1 MSPERRAAAARLVRF
16 GRPVLWPLGLSLV
29 FRLLGA
35 ASAIGLLV
43 VGVRGITAV
52 ADGDTTAVGRTVVV
66 MAALALAKGLLRY
79 LEQYSGHWVAFR
91 VLAMLRVDLYRR
103 LVPQS
108 PAGIYARRSG
118 DLLARAT
125 KDVDRVEV
133 FFAHTLVPAVAAVVV
148 PAGVLVL
155 VARIDLVLA
164 AAVLVAV
171 VLALMVVP
179 GWGRSATARAAEQ
192 VRHHRGVLAQH
203 VTESA
208 QGVAEVVAFG
218 AERGRRH
225 LARREGEAVGAGLAV
240 LARWTAARRGGNALL
255 VQASIAGVAFL
266 GAARAES
273 GALDWTQWLVAVA
286 ATAGVFESLLAVED
300 VAPDLDQAFA
310 SARRIWEVTDAAPA
324 TVGPASPV
332 PMPTGALG
340 IRFEDVTF
348 TYPGRTDP
356 AVAGL
361 TLDLPPGTVTAVV
374 GPSGVGKTTLV
385 HLLTRAWDPDR
396 GRVLLGG
403 VDVRDLDLSALRATV
418 AVVTQQTHLFND
430 TVAANL
436 RLASPD
442 ATREQLEAACRRAHL
457 HEAVLAL
464 PQGYDTVVGELGR
477 TLSGGQRQRLS
488 IARALLADSPVLV
501 LDEATSQ
508 LDVATE
514 AAVHDAVS
522 EAIRGRTVL
531 VIAHRP
537 ESVAEAD
544 RVVRLEPAGT

>member
-1 MSPERRAAAARLVRF
+1 
-16 GRPVLWPLGLSLV
+16 
-29 FRLLGA
+29 
-35 ASAIGLLV
+35 
-43 VGVRGITAV
+43 
-52 ADGDTTAVGRTVVV
+52 
-66 MAALALAKGLLRY
+66 
-79 LEQYSGHWVAFR
+79 
-91 VLAMLRVDLYRR
+91 
-103 LVPQS
+103 
-108 PAGIYARRSG
+108 
-118 DLLARAT
+118 
-125 KDVDRVEV
+125 
-133 FFAHTLVPAVAAVVV
+133 
-148 PAGVLVL
+148 
-155 VARIDLVLA
+155 
-164 AAVLVAV
+164 
-171 VLALMVVP
+171 
-179 GWGRSATARAAEQ
+179 
-192 VRHHRGVLAQH
+192 
-203 VTESA
+203 
-208 QGVAEVVAFG
+208 
-218 AERGRRH
+218 
-225 LARREGEAVGAGLAV
+225 VGAGLAV
-240 LARWTAARRGGNALL
+240 LAQWTAARRGGNALL
-255 VQASIAGVAFL
+255 VQASIAGVALL
-266 GAARAES
+266 GAARVES
-273 GALDWTQWLVAVA
+273 GALDWAQWLVAVA

-332 PMPTGALG
+332 PMPAGALG

-403 VDVRDLDLSALRATV
+403 VDVRDLDMSALRATV

-442 ATREQLEAACRRAHL
+442 ATQEQLEAACRRAHL